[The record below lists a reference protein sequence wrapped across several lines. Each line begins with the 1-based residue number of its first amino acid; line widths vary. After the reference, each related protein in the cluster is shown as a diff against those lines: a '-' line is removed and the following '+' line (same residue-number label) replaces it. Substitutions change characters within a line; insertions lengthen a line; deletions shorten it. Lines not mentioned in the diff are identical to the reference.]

1 MDVAIAV
8 SLIALGLAVMAVPWL
23 GPAAVV
29 GAVAIAGIALGRAG
43 RATPRGVTSGQLP
56 WT

>member
-1 MDVAIAV
+1 MDIAIAV
-8 SLIALGLAVMAVPWL
+8 SLIALGLAVMTLPWL

-29 GAVAIAGIALGRAG
+29 GAACVAALALGRAG
-43 RATPRGVTSGQLP
+43 RAAPRGVTSGQLP